1 MAMKLLLLLPA
12 AVLLLLCRRIIL
24 LEPSFVADGVHG
36 GVLGEG
42 SARPARV
49 DASAGLLALI
59 SRAGIVSGVWMR
71 PALLLQ
77 LVDVNDGGYGVG
89 ISSSTSMILGG
100 FCSCSST
107 SSVTTSPVR

>member
-1 MAMKLLLLLPA
+1 MVAKLLLLLA
-12 AVLLLLCRRIIL
+12 TVLLRRRIIL
-24 LEPSFVADGVHG
+24 LEPSTADGVQG

-42 SARPARV
+42 SARLARV
-49 DASAGLLALI
+49 DASAGLLAVR

-89 ISSSTSMILGG
+89 ISSSTSMILGV
-100 FCSCSST
+100 FYSCSST
-107 SSVTTSPVR
+107 SSVTASPVR